1 MTVSRLVL
9 LVLAV
14 AAVVVGLRAMHHAA
28 PHNAPGVPG
37 LTNAIHA
44 AQGVVQQSQ
53 NGTGAPEP

>member
-1 MTVSRLVL
+1 MTISRLVL
-9 LVLAV
+9 LVLVA
-14 AAVVVGLRAMHHAA
+14 AAVVFGLRAMHHAA

-53 NGTGAPEP
+53 DATGTTEP